1 MKSFI
6 GGRLFLSGSVLLVA
20 IVFLVGC
27 QQPIDYSKEYKPIA
41 DKLVNAWNGINID
54 SLDSVFDPSFVRTV
68 NQMPDVYGVEGFKKA
83 IHDFRTAYPD
93 LKLTVDNEVYSEN
106 AIAVRW
112 VLTGTNTGPGQMPP
126 TGKPINIWG
135 EAILRLV
142 NGKLTKEIVAYNNQ
156 AILEQLGFTMMP
168 PKAGKK

>member
-1 MKSFI
+1 
-6 GGRLFLSGSVLLVA
+6 
-20 IVFLVGC
+20 
-27 QQPIDYSKEYKPIA
+27 
-41 DKLVNAWNGINID
+41 
-54 SLDSVFDPSFVRTV
+54 VRTV